1 MVKAPVK
8 YIWLVVFVVVF
19 VGTVSW
25 LILFNNEIRLS
36 SKPDFIMEATDLI
49 KAFESNESLA
59 NDVYLN
65 KIISL
70 SGIVESISEDSLEIT
85 VYLKEK
91 DAKSG
96 IICSFDRDANI
107 SDIVKGVRIQIKGK
121 CTGYLMDVIMNKCSV
136 EQQYQIEDI
145 QHPAGIIP
153 SYFAF
158 YYLSPLKYTQ
168 SV

>member
-8 YIWLVVFVVVF
+8 YIWLFFLVVVF
-19 VGTVSW
+19 VGTISW
-25 LILFNNEIRLS
+25 LILFNNEIRIS

-49 KAFESNESLA
+49 QAFEADESLA

-65 KIISL
+65 KIISV

-91 DAKSG
+91 NAVSG
-96 IICSFDRDANI
+96 IICSFDRDADI
-107 SDIVKGVRIQIKGK
+107 SDVMKGVRIQIKGR
-121 CTGYLMDVIMNKCSV
+121 CTGYLMNVILNKCSV
-136 EQQYQIEDI
+136 EKQYRIEDI

-153 SYFAF
+153 SYFAALF
-158 YYLSPLKYTQ
+158 KNLARYIQ
-168 SV
+168 ST